1 MSILDRFRLTGKRLF
16 ITGGSRG
23 LGREMALAIA
33 DAGADCIL
41 VGREAES
48 LEKTAAEIR
57 ALGRQ
62 AFTITADV
70 SKTSE
75 CEAAC
80 HRALELG
87 PIDILI
93 NNAGG
98 RRQNVA
104 TEEMSL
110 EMWRELMDLNLTSTF
125 LCTKLIGGAMLK
137 RGARVPPA
145 GSSASGVGV
154 SPSRGGDPPAGSADR
169 GAVVPPSRGAGVSP
183 AKNAGRIINIA
194 SINALVA
201 GRKIAGRHYET
212 SKAAVVNF
220 TRATAADWA
229 PYGITVN
236 AILPGGFM
244 TDANLRWKSIHP
256 DVIEAFEQQIPM
268 GRYGEPWELGPL
280 AVYLASDASAYMTG
294 ASLVID
300 GGYTLW

>member
-1 MSILDRFRLTGKRLF
+1 MSILDKFKLTGKRLF

-23 LGREMALAIA
+23 LGKEMALAIA
-33 DAGADCIL
+33 EAGADCIL
-41 VGREAES
+41 VGREADS
-48 LEKTAAEIR
+48 LEKAAADVR
-57 ALGRQ
+57 QLGRQ
-62 AFTITADV
+62 SFVIQADV
-70 SKTSE
+70 SNPAE

-80 HRALELG
+80 ERALKEFG

-98 RRQNVA
+98 RRQNIA
-104 TEEMSL
+104 THEMPL
-110 EMWRELMDLNLTSTF
+110 EVWRELMDLNLTSTF
-125 LCTKLIGGAMLK
+125 LCTKLIGGAML
-137 RGARVPPA
+137 ARNK
-145 GSSASGVGV
+145 G
-154 SPSRGGDPPAGSADR
+154 
-169 GAVVPPSRGAGVSP
+169 
-183 AKNAGRIINIA
+183 GRIINIA

-212 SKAAVVNF
+212 SKAAVVQF

-229 PYGITVN
+229 PHGITVN

-256 DVIEAFEQQIPM
+256 EVIETFQQQIPM

-294 ASLVID
+294 AALVID

>member
-1 MSILDRFRLTGKRLF
+1 MSILDRFRLDGKRLF

-23 LGREMALAIA
+23 LGREMAMACA

-41 VGREAES
+41 VGREAAS
-48 LEKTAAEIR
+48 LDQTASDIR
-57 ALGRQ
+57 ALGRHV
-62 AFTITADV
+62 FTMQADV
-70 SKTSE
+70 SKPAD

-80 HRALELG
+80 QRALTELG

-98 RRQNVA
+98 RRQNIP
-104 TEEMSL
+104 TEEMPL
-110 EMWRELMDLNLTSTF
+110 EVWRELMDLNLTSTF
-125 LCTKLIGGAMLK
+125 ICTKLIGGAMV
-137 RGARVPPA
+137 ARHKA
-145 GSSASGVGV
+145 GDVHSGRV
-154 SPSRGGDPPAGSADR
+154 
-169 GAVVPPSRGAGVSP
+169 
-183 AKNAGRIINIA
+183 INIA
-194 SINALVA
+194 SINALIA

-212 SKAAVVNF
+212 SKAAVVQF

-244 TDANLRWKSIHP
+244 TDANLRWKQLHP
-256 DVIEAFEQQIPM
+256 EVIEAFQQQIPL
-268 GRYGEPWELGPL
+268 GRYGEPHELGPL

-294 ASLVID
+294 AALVID